1 LLTRWREFD
10 SIACDM
16 LKAPWTIWLTGL
28 SGSGKTTIAKALL
41 ELFRNRPEKVEYLRL
56 DEIRQIITPNP
67 VFTKEEREFVYR
79 SSVYIAN
86 ILNRHDI
93 NVIIDSVDGEGTGR
107 ALCRQMIPNFEV
119 IYVQCSLDVCI
130 ERERVRTD
138 RAKIEK
144 LYERAI
150 QGELKIAGYG
160 NPYATEEAPFLIIQS
175 DQMNAEEAATV
186 ILKALID

>member
-1 LLTRWREFD
+1 MLTLRRKFD
-10 SIACDM
+10 SLDRIM

-41 ELFRNRPEKVEYLRL
+41 ELFRDRPEKVEYLRL

-86 ILNRHDI
+86 ILNRHDV
-93 NVIIDSVDGEGTGR
+93 NVIVDSVDGEGTGR

-119 IYVQCSLDVCI
+119 IYVQCSLEVCI

-160 NPYATEEAPFLIIQS
+160 NPYTTEEAPFLILQS
-175 DQMNAEEAATV
+175 DQLSVQDAAKT
-186 ILKALID
+186 IFRALIG

>member
-1 LLTRWREFD
+1 
-10 SIACDM
+10 M
-16 LKAPWTIWLTGL
+16 LRAPWTIWITGL
-28 SGSGKTTIAKALL
+28 SGSGKTTIAKRLL
-41 ELFRNRPEKVEYLRL
+41 GMFDTCNEKVEYLRL
-56 DEIRQIITPNP
+56 DEIRQVITPNP
-67 VFTKEEREFVYR
+67 GFTQEEREFVYR

-93 NVIIDSVDGEGTGR
+93 NVVIDSVDGEGTGR
-107 ALCRQMIPNFEV
+107 ALCRQMIENFGV
-119 IYVQCSLDVCI
+119 IYIQCPLEVCI

-160 NPYATEEAPFLIIQS
+160 NPYAHEEFPLLVIDS
-175 DQMNAEEAATV
+175 DQLTAEEAARK
-186 ILKALID
+186 IFGAIRGS

>member
-1 LLTRWREFD
+1 MLT
-10 SIACDM
+10 
-16 LKAPWTIWLTGL
+16 APWTIWLTGL
-28 SGSGKTTIAKALL
+28 SGSGKTTIAKCLL
-41 ELFRNRPEKVEYLRL
+41 ELFNNRPEKVEYLRL

-67 VFTKEEREFVYR
+67 AFTKEEREFVYR

-86 ILNRHDI
+86 ILNRHAI

-119 IYVQCSLDVCI
+119 VFVQCSLEVCI

-160 NPYATEEAPFLIIQS
+160 NPYATEEAPFLLINS
-175 DQMNAEEAATV
+175 DQLNAEEAARH
-186 ILKALID
+186 IFKAITQ

>member
-1 LLTRWREFD
+1 
-10 SIACDM
+10 M
-16 LKAPWTIWLTGL
+16 LKAPWTIWITGL
-28 SGSGKTTIAKALL
+28 SGSGKTTIAKYLL
-41 ELFRNRPEKVEYLRL
+41 NLMAEDGEKVEYLRL
-56 DEIRQIITPNP
+56 DEIRQVITPNP

-79 SSVYIAN
+79 SSVYIAH
-86 ILNRHDI
+86 ILNRHNV

-107 ALCRQMIPNFEV
+107 ALSRQMIENFGV
-119 IYVQCSLDVCI
+119 IYVRCPLEVCI

-160 NPYATEEAPFLIIQS
+160 NPYAHEEFPLLVIDS
-175 DQMNAEEAATV
+175 DQLTAAEAAQKLFSA
-186 ILKALID
+186 IGHNSA

>member
-1 LLTRWREFD
+1 
-10 SIACDM
+10 M
-16 LKAPWTIWLTGL
+16 LKTPWTIWLTGL
-28 SGSGKTTIAKALL
+28 SGSGKTTIAKRLL
-41 ELFRNRPEKVEYLRL
+41 ELFINRPEKVEYLRL

-67 VFTKEEREFVYR
+67 AFTKEEREFVYR

-86 ILNRHDI
+86 ILNRHDV

-107 ALCRQMIPNFEV
+107 ALCREMIPNFEV
-119 IYVQCSLDVCI
+119 VFVQCSLEVCI
-130 ERERVRTD
+130 EREKIRTD

-160 NPYATEEAPFLIIQS
+160 NPYATEEAPFLLINS
-175 DQMNAEEAATV
+175 DQLTIDEAALR
-186 ILKALID
+186 IFKAITQ

>member
-1 LLTRWREFD
+1 
-10 SIACDM
+10 M
-16 LKAPWTIWLTGL
+16 TGL
-28 SGSGKTTIAKALL
+28 SGSGKTTIAKRLL
-41 ELFRNRPEKVEYLRL
+41 DLFKQTQHKVEYLRL

-79 SSVYIAN
+79 SSVYIAH
-86 ILNRHDI
+86 ILNRHEI
-93 NVIIDSVDGEGTGR
+93 NVIIDSVDGEGLGR
-107 ALCRQMIPNFEV
+107 SLCREMIENFGV
-119 IYVQCSLDVCI
+119 VFVHCPLDICI

-160 NPYATEEAPFLIIQS
+160 NPYAREESPFLLINS
-175 DQMNAEEAATV
+175 EHLSAEDAATR
-186 ILKALID
+186 IFKALTE

>member
-1 LLTRWREFD
+1 
-10 SIACDM
+10 M
-16 LKAPWTIWLTGL
+16 LKRPWTIWITGL
-28 SGSGKTTIAKALL
+28 SGSGKTTIAKCLMEHL
-41 ELFRNRPEKVEYLRL
+41 KGIEDKVDYLRL

-79 SSVYIAN
+79 SSVYIAH
-86 ILNRHDI
+86 ILNRHHI

-107 ALCRQMIPNFEV
+107 ELCREMIENFGV
-119 IYVQCSLDVCI
+119 VYVRCPLEVCI

-160 NPYATEEAPFLIIQS
+160 NPYAYEKMPHLVIDSDQHGPDESVRKIITSIYEGEAPLS
-175 DQMNAEEAATV
+175 AE
-186 ILKALID
+186 

>member
-1 LLTRWREFD
+1 
-10 SIACDM
+10 M
-16 LKAPWTIWLTGL
+16 LAAPWTIWITGL

-41 ELFRNRPEKVEYLRL
+41 DILACRQAKVEYLRL

-67 VFTKEEREFVYR
+67 AFTKEEREFVYR
-79 SSVYIAN
+79 SSVYIAY
-86 ILNRHDI
+86 ILNRHGVD
-93 NVIIDSVDGEGTGR
+93 VIIDSVDGEGTGR
-107 ALCRQMIPNFEV
+107 ALCREMIPNFGV
-119 IYVQCSLDVCI
+119 VYVHCPLELCI

-160 NPYATEEAPFLIIQS
+160 NPYAKEELPFLAIDSERLSIEKSAQLIVS
-175 DQMNAEEAATV
+175 AIYGE
-186 ILKALID
+186 KAL

>member
-1 LLTRWREFD
+1 
-10 SIACDM
+10 M
-16 LKAPWTIWLTGL
+16 TGL
-28 SGSGKTTIAKALL
+28 SGSGKTTIAKCLL
-41 ELFRNRPEKVEYLRL
+41 ERLKGIDDKVDYLRL

-67 VFTKEEREFVYR
+67 IFTREERAFVYR
-79 SSVYIAN
+79 SSVYIAH
-86 ILNRHDI
+86 ILNRHNI

-107 ALCRQMIPNFEV
+107 QLCRDMIENFGVVYIRCPLE
-119 IYVQCSLDVCI
+119 VCI

-160 NPYATEEAPFLIIQS
+160 NPYAYEKLPLLVLDSDKFTPDQSVRKIIQS
-175 DQMNAEEAATV
+175 
-186 ILKALID
+186 IYIDEDEKPSD